1 MRDVEALAKANW
13 VRIDLAK
20 RKLKNIGMG
29 EPGEPIDPKIVYR
42 VYGVDGNIW
51 PRMTVSVSVDRWQG
65 TVRIGAGIKTDN
77 KAWWSDL
84 RGVPYALLDDLAE
97 MLQELRE
104 KLDGAQ
110 G

>member
-1 MRDVEALAKANW
+1 
-13 VRIDLAK
+13 
-20 RKLKNIGMG
+20 
-29 EPGEPIDPKIVYR
+29 
-42 VYGVDGNIW
+42 
-51 PRMTVSVSVDRWQG
+51 VSVSVDRWQG